1 MRASVALV
9 ALSVLVLA
17 SSSSRGAADG
27 GGSLAQLR
35 HLPAGQQNFGV
46 ILDAKSGRALAAFR
60 VDNPIRA
67 AIPDGSGGW
76 YIGGGFV
83 HVNGVLRKR
92 LAHIDGSGHL
102 DPHWKPEANGNGVSV
117 TALAR
122 LKSRLYVAG
131 DFARLEHRPRFHFGA
146 LDVATARL
154 LPRWRPQ
161 PRQPFDGQV
170 LLTAGDQVVA
180 GGGGCCSEA
189 GSSVYGLD
197 ARGGAIDATWKP
209 HIGPTTLTGSGV
221 YLLASDG
228 RGVLIRGLFGRPH
241 GRVAVGEI
249 DPSRR
254 RLTRKWR
261 PAASKQCLWCQL
273 LAAAVGSD
281 RVFGSVNG
289 SANYALVSFS
299 RRTGELDR
307 GWRAHLSSVT
317 SFYGAVSATAVVVA
331 GGRVYVTGD
340 FDRVAGVRRNGFAA
354 LDQASPR
361 ALPSWQPT
369 AGTVYG
375 SLLAP
380 SADRL
385 LLGISLSRE
394 THFDFTGLKTFVP
407 IHRLSVT
414 LAMSGAG
421 TVRVGLGRRCN
432 YERWTQTARCNG
444 PVFRWLDHVTFRRA
458 ERRRYGRA
466 LPVPPGRY
474 FVRFFP
480 RGDGGAPQAP
490 YDFPI
495 TVR

>member
-1 MRASVALV
+1 MRASVVLV
-9 ALSVLVLA
+9 ALSLLVLA
-17 SSSSRGAADG
+17 CSSSRGAAGD

-35 HLPAGQQNFGV
+35 HSSPEQQNFGV
-46 ILDAKSGRALAAFR
+46 ILDAKSGRAVAAFR

-76 YIGGGFV
+76 YLGGGFV

-92 LAHIDGSGHL
+92 FAHIDAGGRL

-117 TALAR
+117 AALAR
-122 LKSRLYVAG
+122 LGSSLYVAG
-131 DFARLEHRPRFHFGA
+131 DFARLQHRPRFHFGA
-146 LDVATARL
+146 LDVATGRL

-197 ARGGAIDATWKP
+197 RRTGAIDPTWKP
-209 HIGPTTLTGSGV
+209 HVGPTTLTGSGV
-221 YLLASDG
+221 YLLASG
-228 RGVLIRGLFGRPH
+228 GHGVVIRGLFGRPH

-254 RLTRKWR
+254 RLARKWR
-261 PAASKQCLWCQL
+261 PAASKRCLWCTL
-273 LAAAVGSD
+273 MAAAVGND

-289 SANYALVSFS
+289 SAAYPLESFS

-307 GWRAHLSSVT
+307 RWRARLSSVT
-317 SFYGAVSATAVVVA
+317 GFYGAVSATAVAVA

-340 FDRVAGVRRNGFAA
+340 FDRVAGARRNGFAA
-354 LDQASPR
+354 LDEKHPHV
-361 ALPSWQPT
+361 LPSWQPT

-380 SADRL
+380 SRDRL
-385 LLGISLSRE
+385 LLAIGLSRE
-394 THFDFTGLKTFVP
+394 IRFDFTGLKTFVP

-414 LAMSGAG
+414 LAVSGAG
-421 TVRVGLGRRCN
+421 TVRVGLGRHCN
-432 YERWTQTARCNG
+432 NERWTETARCG
-444 PVFRWLDHVTFRRA
+444 GAVFRWLDRVNFPRA
-458 ERRRYGRA
+458 ERRRYDHA
-466 LPVPPGRY
+466 LPIPRGRY
-474 FVRFFP
+474 FVRFVT
-480 RGDGGAPQAP
+480 RATGGTPQAP

>member
-1 MRASVALV
+1 MRVSVAVV
-9 ALSVLVLA
+9 ALSLLVLA
-17 SSSSRGAADG
+17 CSSSSGAVDD

-35 HLPAGQQNFGV
+35 HLSAEQQNFGV
-46 ILDAKSGRALAAFR
+46 ILDATSGRTLAAFR

-92 LAHIDGSGHL
+92 LAHIDASGRL
-102 DPHWKPEANGNGVSV
+102 DAHWRPEANGNGVSV

-122 LKSRLYVAG
+122 LGSRLYVAG
-131 DFARLEHRPRFHFGA
+131 DFARLQHTPRFHFGA
-146 LDVATARL
+146 LDVATGRL
-154 LPRWRPQ
+154 VPRWRPQ

-170 LLTAGDQVVA
+170 LLTAADQVVA
-180 GGGGCCSEA
+180 GGGSCCSEA

-197 ARGGAIDATWKP
+197 ARSGAIDATWKP

-228 RGVLIRGLFGRPH
+228 RGVVIRGLFGRPH

-254 RLTRKWR
+254 RLARKWR
-261 PAASKQCLWCQL
+261 PAASKQCLWCEL
-273 LAAAVGSD
+273 MAAAVGKD
-281 RVFGSVNG
+281 RVFGTVNG
-289 SANYALVSFS
+289 SASYALVSFS

-317 SFYGAVSATAVVVA
+317 GFYGAVSATAVAVA

-354 LDQASPR
+354 LDQTSPR
-361 ALPSWQPT
+361 VLPSWRPT
-369 AGTVYG
+369 TGTVYG

-380 SADRL
+380 SRNRL

-394 THFDFTGLKTFVP
+394 IRFDFAGLKTFVP

-414 LAMSGAG
+414 LALSGAG
-421 TVRVGLGRRCN
+421 TVRVGLGRHCN
-432 YERWTQTARCNG
+432 YERWTETARCNG
-444 PVFRWLDHVTFRRA
+444 PVFHWLDRVSFPRA
-458 ERRRYGRA
+458 ERRHYDHA
-466 LPVPPGRY
+466 LPIPPAQY
-474 FVRFFP
+474 FVRFVP
-480 RGDGGAPQAP
+480 RATDGPSQPP